1 MAKDQRAA
9 PGQPVWVCI
18 DRIKPERRDDFRRF
32 LFEVKLPAV
41 RAVRPEAH
49 ASVRL
54 LEPATANPDGTW
66 AFIWLMD
73 PAMPGEDYDT
83 SAMLTAF
90 YGAEKGSE
98 YDRQWE
104 DFSVEGQQFYEM
116 VQTDW

>member
-1 MAKDQRAA
+1 MAKDQRAV

-18 DRIKPERRDDFRRF
+18 DRIKPERRDEFRRF

-54 LEPATANPDGTW
+54 LEPATPNPDGTY

-83 SAMLTAF
+83 SAMFAAF
-90 YGAEKGSE
+90 YGPETAAEHM
-98 YDRQWE
+98 RRWE
-104 DFSVEGQQFYEM
+104 DFSVGEQQFYEM
-116 VQTDW
+116 IQTDW

>member
-1 MAKDQRAA
+1 MEKDQRAT

-18 DRIKPERRDDFRRF
+18 DCIKAERRDDFRRF

-41 RAVRPEAH
+41 RAIRPEAH

-98 YDRQWE
+98 YMRQWE
-104 DFSVEGQQFYEM
+104 DFSVEEQQFYEM

>member
-1 MAKDQRAA
+1 MAKDQRAV

-41 RAVRPEAH
+41 RAVRPGAH

-83 SAMLTAF
+83 SAMFATHYGPETA
-90 YGAEKGSE
+90 AELM
-98 YDRQWE
+98 RRWE
-104 DFSVEGQQFYEM
+104 DFSVEEQQFYET

>member
-1 MAKDQRAA
+1 MTKDQRAV

-18 DRIKPERRDDFRRF
+18 DRIKPERRDDFRQF

-41 RAVRPEAH
+41 RAVRPGAH

-54 LEPATANPDGTW
+54 LEPATANPDGTL

-83 SAMLTAF
+83 SAMFATH
-90 YGAEKGSE
+90 YGPEMAAELM
-98 YDRQWE
+98 RRWE
-104 DFSVEGQQFYEM
+104 DFAVEEQQFYET